1 MLYLYCQSL
10 IKDIK
15 TTSMPEVISPQSRTR
30 CVLLINDWRLNY
42 RLGAFYTP
50 WITSFTQNGSYLLFL
65 FFWITV
71 VRLSRSLL
79 NGESLDSIRKPSLIS
94 TWRYKSA
101 EIEMQKRRLLRRK
114 NHCILI
120 SRNVLLLS
128 CHVPFFYISRLN
140 KVIWPDKSG
149 L

>member
-50 WITSFTQNGSYLLFL
+50 WITFLIPSTIEKKSFIYEVVLSEYGNPLMEIFPLLYT
-65 FFWITV
+65 ISP
-71 VRLSRSLL
+71 RL
-79 NGESLDSIRKPSLIS
+79 
-94 TWRYKSA
+94 
-101 EIEMQKRRLLRRK
+101 M
-114 NHCILI
+114 
-120 SRNVLLLS
+120 
-128 CHVPFFYISRLN
+128 
-140 KVIWPDKSG
+140 
-149 L
+149 